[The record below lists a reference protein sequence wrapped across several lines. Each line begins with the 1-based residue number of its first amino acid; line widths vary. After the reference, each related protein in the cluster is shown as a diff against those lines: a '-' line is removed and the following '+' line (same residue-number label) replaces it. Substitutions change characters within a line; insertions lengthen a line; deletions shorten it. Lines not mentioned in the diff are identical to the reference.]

1 MQMFVSFPHAGKQ
14 LGSRWASIMK
24 ITNMIRCI
32 LPPPCPWQGLEQDGP
47 WGPFQTNLPKILSSR
62 GRDKTYPP
70 GAKNRVWGWTVT
82 CSESGE
88 GISTAGL
95 RRCHPH
101 QWQRLNHTLGT
112 RGFYTCW
119 NKSFDTILGR
129 TKALCWLSSD
139 LRSKKPWPKASHLL
153 WAAEKHGLSSL
164 LPSHQGHREQNIYL

>member
-1 MQMFVSFPHAGKQ
+1 MNS
-14 LGSRWASIMK
+14 
-24 ITNMIRCI
+24 NM
-32 LPPPCPWQGLEQDGP
+32 
-47 WGPFQTNLPKILSSR
+47 
-62 GRDKTYPP
+62 
-70 GAKNRVWGWTVT
+70 

-119 NKSFDTILGR
+119 NKSFDTMLGR

-153 WAAEKHGLSSL
+153 WAAEKHGLSLL